1 MWHVNYRP
9 TLKSVLII
17 FVFVFLRSLLIW
29 ALFSFSKNQFC
40 LYYFQLEINLFFI
53 VKSQL
58 YLCFLRNQKKKKKVQ
73 IKFTNFVYT
82 HVNLATK
89 KREEKSEIRRKK
101 EERDNKKHY
110 FIFTILLQQFLNLG
124 YYCNLIVKI
133 FTIGNPSNASLL
145 WFDAIKQDIGSFR
158 VQC

>member
-1 MWHVNYRP
+1 M
-9 TLKSVLII
+9 KSVLII

-40 LYYFQLEINLFFI
+40 LYYFQLEINLFFTI
-53 VKSQL
+53 NHSFICAFFETK
-58 YLCFLRNQKKKKKVQ
+58 KKKKKVQ
-73 IKFTNFVYT
+73 IKFTNFVDT

-110 FIFTILLQQFLNLG
+110 FIFTILL
-124 YYCNLIVKI
+124 
-133 FTIGNPSNASLL
+133 
-145 WFDAIKQDIGSFR
+145 
-158 VQC
+158 